1 MFKFL
6 SLFRDTFSSRPVWL
20 LKKTYFNH
28 LTDLTHGYT
37 YTETFMDVPLQ
48 HLENLPPHDPN
59 QQMACLLGF
68 GGPQSGLPKQT
79 KDPAIG
85 REQISLGILYAG
97 WSKKWPEFAM
107 NGENAEHVDKQKIA
121 NSILRETYVQRR
133 RCVKTSQHQTARK
146 LYTWE
151 CQINLH
157 VSLLVF

>member
-1 MFKFL
+1 MVIK
-6 SLFRDTFSSRPVWL
+6 
-20 LKKTYFNH
+20 KKTYFNH

-59 QQMACLLGF
+59 QQTHGMFAGIWRSTEWPPKTNQ
-68 GGPQSGLPKQT
+68 GPRNRTRADLPGNIVCWLVQ
-79 KDPAIG
+79 
-85 REQISLGILYAG
+85 
-97 WSKKWPEFAM
+97 KWPEFAM